1 MRMLT
6 RAAAATLTVFFLAIP
21 VHAQPRGSIIPD
33 VVYGHKDGLALTFDV
48 FKPASN
54 SNGAGVLYIESGGWR
69 SSWRP
74 IEQSRSRF
82 DTLLSKGFTVFV
94 VRHGSA
100 PRYNAHEAYGD
111 VQRAVRFVR
120 LHAQTY
126 RVDPDR
132 LGVYGGSAGGHLS
145 LMLGLASDTG
155 DPSAED
161 EVLRGSSQV
170 AAVVAYYPPV
180 DLRPQSPS
188 DGGFPPVTTES
199 YFYSNGLDVVP
210 RRRVATP
217 CCDTVHGAHERW
229 PALDLE
235 EAVAASISPI
245 MYVSSDD
252 PPTLLVHGDADVIVD
267 LNASQMIHGALMKSH
282 VETDLVVIEGA
293 GHGFRTPEHLTR
305 ATDALVGWFEKHLTG
320 H

>member
-1 MRMLT
+1 MGMLT
-6 RAAAATLTVFFLAIP
+6 RATAATLTVFCLAIP
-21 VHAQPRGSIIPD
+21 VHAQSRGSNSPD
-33 VVYGHKDGLALTFDV
+33 VVYGHKDGMALTFDV
-48 FKPASN
+48 LKPASN

-82 DTLLSKGFTVFV
+82 DMLLSKGFTVFV

-111 VQRAVRFVR
+111 LQRAVRFVR

-126 RVDPDR
+126 GVDPDR
-132 LGVYGGSAGGHLS
+132 LGVHGASAGGHLS

-170 AAVVAYYPPV
+170 AAVVAYYPEV
-180 DLRPQSPS
+180 DMRPQSQS
-188 DGGFPPVTTES
+188 YGDFPPLTTEA
-199 YFYSNGLDVVP
+199 YFYGNGLVVP
-210 RRRVATP
+210 RAL
-217 CCDTVHGAHERW
+217 ERW

-235 EAVAASISPI
+235 ETVAASISPI
-245 MYVSSDD
+245 LYVSSDD
-252 PPTLLVHGDADVIVD
+252 PPTLLVHGDADTIAD
-267 LNASQMIHGALMKSH
+267 LNSSQTMHGALMKSHVKSH

-293 GHGFRTPEHLTR
+293 GHSWRTPEQRTR

-320 H
+320 R

>member
-6 RAAAATLTVFFLAIP
+6 RATAATLTVFCLAIP
-21 VHAQPRGSIIPD
+21 VHAQSRGSNSPD
-33 VVYGHKDGLALTFDV
+33 VVYGHKDGMALTFDV
-48 FKPASN
+48 LKPASN

-82 DTLLSKGFTVFV
+82 DMLLSKGFTVFV

-126 RVDPDR
+126 GVDPNR
-132 LGVYGGSAGGHLS
+132 LGVHGGSAGGHLS

-170 AAVVAYYPPV
+170 AAVVVYYPEV
-180 DLRPQSPS
+180 DMRPQSQS
-188 DGGFPPVTTES
+188 YGDFPPLTTEA
-199 YFYSNGLDVVP
+199 YFYGNGLVVP
-210 RRRVATP
+210 RAL
-217 CCDTVHGAHERW
+217 ERW

-235 EAVAASISPI
+235 ETVAASISPI
-245 MYVSSDD
+245 LYVSPDD
-252 PPTLLVHGDADVIVD
+252 PPTLLVHGDADTISD
-267 LNASQMIHGALMKSH
+267 LNSSQMMHGALMKSH

-293 GHGFRTPEHLTR
+293 GHSWRTPEQRTR

-320 H
+320 R

>member
-6 RAAAATLTVFFLAIP
+6 RATVATLTVFCLAIP
-21 VHAQPRGSIIPD
+21 VHAQSRGSVIPD

-54 SNGAGVLYIESGGWR
+54 SNGAGVLHIESGGWR

-74 IEQSRSRF
+74 VEQSRSRF
-82 DTLLSKGFTVFV
+82 DNLLSKGFTVFV

-126 RVDPDR
+126 GVNPDR
-132 LGVYGGSAGGHLS
+132 LGVHGGSAGGHLS

-180 DLRPQSPS
+180 DLRPQSKS
-188 DGGFPPVTTES
+188 RGDFPPVTTES
-199 YFYSNGLDVVP
+199 YFYSNGLDVP
-210 RRRVATP
+210 RAI
-217 CCDTVHGAHERW
+217 ERW
-229 PALDLE
+229 SALDLE

-252 PPTLLVHGDADVIVD
+252 PPTMLVHGDADTIVD
-267 LNASQMIHGALMKSH
+267 LNASQMMHGALMKSR

-293 GHGFRTPEHLTR
+293 GHGFRTPEERTR

-320 H
+320 R

>member
-6 RAAAATLTVFFLAIP
+6 RATAATLTVFCLAIP
-21 VHAQPRGSIIPD
+21 VHAQSRGSVSPD
-33 VVYGHKDGLALTFDV
+33 VVYGHKDGMALTFDV
-48 FKPASN
+48 FQPASN
-54 SNGAGVLYIESGGWR
+54 SNGAGVLHIESGGWR

-82 DTLLSKGFTVFV
+82 DQLLSKGFTVFV

-126 RVDPDR
+126 GVDPNR
-132 LGVYGGSAGGHLS
+132 LGVHGASAGGHLS

-170 AAVVAYYPPV
+170 AAVVVYYPEV
-180 DLRPQSPS
+180 DMRPQSQS
-188 DGGFPPVTTES
+188 YGDFPPLTTEA
-199 YFYSNGLDVVP
+199 YFYGNGLVVP
-210 RRRVATP
+210 RAL
-217 CCDTVHGAHERW
+217 ERW

-235 EAVAASISPI
+235 ETVAASISPI
-245 MYVSSDD
+245 LYVSSDD
-252 PPTLLVHGDADVIVD
+252 PPTLLVHGDADTISD
-267 LNASQMIHGALMKSH
+267 LNSSQMMHGALMKSH

-293 GHGFRTPEHLTR
+293 GHSWRTPEQRTR

-320 H
+320 R